1 MKNINFSYEK
11 NNKKILKNFNYDLK
25 QNIFYG
31 IKGETGIGKS
41 TFLDVISGL
50 LKPNSGEILVNRKK
64 IDIMETNWFNKISY
78 VTQNVNLLDD
88 TLKKI

>member
-64 IDIMETNWFNKISY
+64 LILWKLTGLIKLAM
-78 VTQNVNLLDD
+78 
-88 TLKKI
+88 